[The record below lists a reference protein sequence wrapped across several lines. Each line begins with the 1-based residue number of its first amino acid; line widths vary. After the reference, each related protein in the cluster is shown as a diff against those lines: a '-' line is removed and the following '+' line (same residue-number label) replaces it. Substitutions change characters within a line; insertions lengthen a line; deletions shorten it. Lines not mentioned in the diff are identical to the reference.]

1 VQVQW
6 GLNVPVG
13 LSRRASVR
21 IAASGSAHLN
31 SIAMCF
37 GGTLLHCHGN
47 RPALVFGIAGT
58 DFHLAVLVPTASS
71 WPEGRA
77 SIGAI
82 ALAINVVNT
91 QGFDFGSLSY
101 SWVEVDC
108 DRSQPLAALSRMLE
122 EGPVDAVIGPDCSL
136 ACESTGILTAGRNIA
151 QISYSCSSRALS
163 DKDTYP
169 TVRPHLPPRTSAYCA

>member
-1 VQVQW
+1 MFLGHAVY
-6 GLNVPVG
+6 
-13 LSRRASVR
+13 
-21 IAASGSAHLN
+21 
-31 SIAMCF
+31 
-37 GGTLLHCHGN
+37 CHGN
-47 RPALVFGIAGT
+47 RPELAFGIAGT

-82 ALAINVVNT
+82 ALAINAVNT
-91 QGFDFGSLSY
+91 QGFDLGSLSY

-108 DRSQPLAALSRMLE
+108 DRSKSLAALSRMLE

-151 QISYSCSSRALS
+151 QISYSCSSTDLS